1 MAISRRKMLIGTGG
15 LIAASA
21 AAVTS
26 KSGHAAGQEN
36 PAKQDEPAQ
45 SMGGVKER
53 TGSKVVNGGRSF
65 NSRYDGEH
73 LDQVAFP
80 MGGIGA
86 GMICLEGSGA
96 LTKFSVHNRPE
107 LTSEPKI
114 FAAVAIRGAKT
125 IARILEVPCQ
135 DGNFVHSSRGK
146 ATNRQHHGVCHAL

>member
-1 MAISRRKMLIGTGG
+1 MLIGTGG

-21 AAVTS
+21 AAATPT
-26 KSGHAAGQEN
+26 SGHAAGQEN

-45 SMGGVKER
+45 PMRGVKER
-53 TGSKVVNGGRSF
+53 TGSKTVNGGRSF
-65 NSRYDGEH
+65 NGPYDGEH

-96 LTKFSVHNRPE
+96 LTTFSVHNRPE

-114 FAAVAIRGAKT
+114 FAAVAIRG
-125 IARILEVPCQ
+125 
-135 DGNFVHSSRGK
+135 
-146 ATNRQHHGVCHAL
+146 